1 MRRGRARNPR
11 LLTIFRPLAICLAA
25 LLVMP
30 GLGEPQQSDSTAP
43 SQPYGQ
49 YAPPPQQGQYPSS
62 GQPGQYPSYPQQ
74 GQYPPAQPPPYGAPQ
89 SGQYQAPPPQPATP
103 PDSLVRE
110 CNQYAASQTA
120 NRSNTGEVL
129 KDSFLGGLGG
139 AALGAGI
146 GAIAGGGKGA
156 GRGAAIGGGVGV
168 LGGALYG
175 INDNSKNDEAYR
187 TAYASCMRARGYGP
201 LPSSQSRPGWDDPLT
216 SHPGFSF
223 CPSCHQKRVLQF
235 GTWVGEE
242 VLAPVPHRQ

>member
-1 MRRGRARNPR
+1 
-11 LLTIFRPLAICLAA
+11 
-25 LLVMP
+25 MP

-43 SQPYGQ
+43 SQLYGQ

-74 GQYPPAQPPPYGAPQ
+74 GQYPP
-89 SGQYQAPPPQPATP
+89 PQPATP
-103 PDSLVRE
+103 PNSLVRE

-120 NRSNTGEVL
+120 KRSNTGEVL
-129 KDSFLGGLGG
+129 KDSLLGGLGG

-187 TAYASCMRARGYGP
+187 AAYASCMRARGY
-201 LPSSQSRPGWDDPLT
+201 
-216 SHPGFSF
+216 
-223 CPSCHQKRVLQF
+223 
-235 GTWVGEE
+235 
-242 VLAPVPHRQ
+242 